1 MRNLFNQASAA
12 VSQFIN
18 DDEAATAVEYA
29 LMASLIAAAIY
40 GAVTALGGSVT
51 NKFNEVKNDINT
63 H

>member
-12 VSQFIN
+12 VSRFIN
-18 DDEAATAVEYA
+18 DEEAATAVEYA
-29 LMASLIAAAIY
+29 LMDSLIAAAIY

-51 NKFNEVKNDINT
+51 GKFTEVKNDINA

>member
-1 MRNLFNQASAA
+1 MSYLFNQASEAI
-12 VSQFIN
+12 SNFIH

-51 NKFNEVKNDINT
+51 GKFTEVKNDINA